1 MLIPLYITLA
11 LLLLMIPLTLF
22 FQQGLNFPE
31 KIHTILNSIWERT
44 SSNEKAIS
52 FFAISLLLGLLFV
65 TDGAYEFSW
74 DNTDYYTLVMLIAES
89 RTISSNEYFLGSVC
103 IDNQCYSGRAP
114 GYPFIAVP
122 FYLLFK
128 SLGGSG
134 KVGIKFVSLLFFSL
148 TAFLVFKLG
157 KMFSELTAVIGS
169 VLFIF
174 GTFVIEYAIKI
185 WNHTASL
192 FFVTFSIYSIF
203 LFREKQQLR
212 YLFLSAIGIGIVFMI
227 RYDEILYGVP

>member
-1 MLIPLYITLA
+1 LLIPLYITLA
-11 LLLLMIPLTLF
+11 LLLLMVPLTLL
-22 FQQGLNFPE
+22 FQQRLNVPE
-31 KIHTILNSIWERT
+31 KIRTILNSIWERT

-89 RTISSNEYFLGSVC
+89 GKISSNEYFLGSVYY
-103 IDNQCYSGRAP
+103 NHQYYSGRAP

-128 SLGGSG
+128 ALGGSG
-134 KVGIKFVSLLFFSL
+134 KVGIKFVSILFFAL

-157 KMFSELTAVIGS
+157 EMFSELTASVGS
-169 VLFIF
+169 ILFIF

-185 WNHTASL
+185 WNHTTSL
-192 FFVTFSIYSIF
+192 FFVTLSIND
-203 LFREKQQLR
+203 
-212 YLFLSAIGIGIVFMI
+212 A
-227 RYDEILYGVP
+227 